1 MAAADGAS
9 RVAAEYDADP
19 TPEAGVPPPAAL
31 AVNTVPTRSA
41 CAPRT
46 TRCGRAVGGAAAHRV
61 VRAANPAVAAV
72 LDGGRLLM
80 VTARAAVGWAP
91 RRARRGGGGLATA
104 ADTVGRRRVLGPFG
118 PSPALAAALACPVGS
133 ARSAHGGG
141 RHTRYGA

>member
-1 MAAADGAS
+1 VAAADRAA

-19 TPEAGVPPPAAL
+19 TPEAGVPPPAAP
-31 AVNTVPTRSA
+31 AMNTVPTRSA

-46 TRCGRAVGGAAAHRV
+46 TRCGRALGGAAAHRV
-61 VRAANPAVAAV
+61 VRAANHAVAAV
-72 LDGGRLLM
+72 LDGGRLPM

-91 RRARRGGGGLATA
+91 RRARSGGGGLATA
-104 ADTVGRRRVLGPFG
+104 GDAVGRLRVFGPLG

-141 RHTRYGA
+141 RHTLYGA